1 MNPMEDREGKRS
13 LKEWWALL
21 GRPIF
26 VGDRLKANL
35 MALTAASVLT
45 MILGLVLL
53 VMNVL
58 QPEISVP
65 KIIMSVVT
73 LLAGAGCAYLSYF
86 RKDRKKAIIIPTLFC
101 CVVFT
106 FYALTGYLEG
116 TGLLWSLLL
125 PIGMCYFVGIRQ
137 GFVLSVYY
145 SILYAVVFFTP
156 LGNNL
161 RIYYTDAFCVRFP
174 MMYAALSAFTIVA
187 MVQYHRTALFEIDY
201 TNRLNEE
208 VEKQTAVAEERSR
221 KIEQM
226 SF

>member
-1 MNPMEDREGKRS
+1 MNPMEDREGKHS

-73 LLAGAGCAYLSYF
+73 LLAGTGQDPDGEGDACA
-86 RKDRKKAIIIPTLFC
+86 
-101 CVVFT
+101 
-106 FYALTGYLEG
+106 
-116 TGLLWSLLL
+116 
-125 PIGMCYFVGIRQ
+125 
-137 GFVLSVYY
+137 
-145 SILYAVVFFTP
+145 
-156 LGNNL
+156 
-161 RIYYTDAFCVRFP
+161 
-174 MMYAALSAFTIVA
+174 
-187 MVQYHRTALFEIDY
+187 
-201 TNRLNEE
+201 
-208 VEKQTAVAEERSR
+208 
-221 KIEQM
+221 
-226 SF
+226 